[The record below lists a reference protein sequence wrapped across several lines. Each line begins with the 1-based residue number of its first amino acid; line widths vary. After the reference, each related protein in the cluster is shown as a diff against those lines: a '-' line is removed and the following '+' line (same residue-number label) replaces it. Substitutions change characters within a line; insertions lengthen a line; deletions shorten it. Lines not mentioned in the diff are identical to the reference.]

1 MQARACGVGSAIETC
16 LLAPASR
23 MMAAQVGF
31 GVKAKRR
38 RAVAR
43 HRHLE
48 DSGAA
53 WVLEHTMGRLATAA
67 RDRGGELPL
76 SGEARCSGWSGRTG
90 AGHYR
95 RGVAATG
102 TAGTTARASATW
114 RAVEA
119 RWILHAYAVP
129 RFQLGVAVRERACL
143 RRDTWRAL

>member
-67 RDRGGELPL
+67 RDRGGGAAAVGRGALQRLERPHGCRALP
-76 SGEARCSGWSGRTG
+76 AGRSR
-90 AGHYR
+90 HR
-95 RGVAATG
+95 
-102 TAGTTARASATW
+102 
-114 RAVEA
+114 
-119 RWILHAYAVP
+119 H
-129 RFQLGVAVRERACL
+129 
-143 RRDTWRAL
+143 RRDHGQGQRHVASCRSPLDFARVCGSTLPARRRRARTCMPAA